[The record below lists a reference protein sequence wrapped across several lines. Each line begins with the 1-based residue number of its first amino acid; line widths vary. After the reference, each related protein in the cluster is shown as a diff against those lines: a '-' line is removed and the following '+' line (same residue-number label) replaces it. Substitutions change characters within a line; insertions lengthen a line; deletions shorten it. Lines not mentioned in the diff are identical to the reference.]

1 MMKITTKLKDTI
13 NRFTSKYPFI
23 DWDMYF
29 TYEDGEWIESTWDS
43 VSEEIH
49 DENPNKTY
57 YKVTE
62 IQTK

>member
-1 MMKITTKLKDTI
+1 MKITAKLKDTI

-23 DWDMYF
+23 DGDMYF

-49 DENPNKTY
+49 DENPNQTY